1 MLLRRFYMSKVRIVV
16 SGIAFFLF
24 SLGIYAHAAH
34 GVININKATK
44 EELMILPGIG
54 EKISKNIVSYRQAN
68 GPFKSVD
75 DLTRV
80 KGITRKKLDKIRQFL
95 VLDGQSTYIPVDSPK
110 STKAKGSQ
118 KPKG

>member
-1 MLLRRFYMSKVRIVV
+1 MSKVRKIVFGTV
-16 SGIAFFLF
+16 LFLF
-24 SLGIYAHAAH
+24 ATGICAYAAQGQ

-44 EELMILPGIG
+44 EELTMLPGIG
-54 EKISKNIVSYRQAN
+54 EKTSKSIISYRQAN

-80 KGITRKKLDKIRQFL
+80 KGITRKKLDKIKQSL
-95 VLDGQSTYIPVDSPK
+95 VLDGQSTYILVDSTKPSK
-110 STKAKGSQ
+110 SSQ